1 MVRKKTLADLEPW
14 LEHAHSSLIASFAA
28 GVLKE
33 REAVRA
39 AVSLPWS
46 NGQTEGQITK
56 LKLVRR
62 QMYGRGKIGLQ
73 QARVIGAQCS
83 AAPPKLRQTQFCTPD
98 HTQAL
103 NGAEVRFLRLE
114 MNTTQKNLAAF
125 LGVEQAVRRWE
136 KARTKPVTND
146 PADSLVRAVYAEY
159 VNKKS
164 DVYRM
169 IRRLTDLDQIEPTS
183 GRLFETDKGWRQ
195 EGCAPC
201 LRSTPGSGRGF
212 LLHRRCKGICGRRR
226 ASCFGRRSLRKTP
239 SGGFSSPPI
248 NHVLGTWTQR
258 SIFAAS
264 TPLHTQTRLRPTRA
278 FPLPSVGQVSGGVV
292 VSGCSLIRWSTAKFR
307 RIRH

>member
-33 REAVRA
+33 HEAVRA

-62 QMYGRGKIGLQ
+62 QMYGRGKIGLL

-164 DVYRM
+164 DVYR
-169 IRRLTDLDQIEPTS
+169 IIQRLTDLDQIEPTS

-195 EGCAPC
+195 EECVPC
-201 LRSTPGSGRGF
+201 LRSTPAPAGVFYCTAGAKAYAADAAPLALAGVPLERRLRAAF
-212 LLHRRCKGICGRRR
+212 LHRQLTM
-226 ASCFGRRSLRKTP
+226 SW
-239 SGGFSSPPI
+239 
-248 NHVLGTWTQR
+248 VLGR
-258 SIFAAS
+258 SGAS
-264 TPLHTQTRLRPTRA
+264 LPPALRCTPKP
-278 FPLPSVGQVSGGVV
+278 VSARDGLFL
-292 VSGCSLIRWSTAKFR
+292 CLQLDR
-307 RIRH
+307 